1 LLPLFLTQV
10 KKMEAAAAK
19 DLKDSKA
26 SSTATFN
33 SLAKRLEEKYKQL
46 DQLNKKY
53 QQVGSK
59 GAACPAAAGRVV
71 IVYSCH
77 GLIRVGRTS

>member
-1 LLPLFLTQV
+1 
-10 KKMEAAAAK
+10 MEAAAAK

-53 QQVGSK
+53 QQVGVWVQNFLL
-59 GAACPAAAGRVV
+59 AMAWPAARDFLSKLAGPFF
-71 IVYSCH
+71 
-77 GLIRVGRTS
+77 L